1 MHLNIKDPKAH
12 DIAQALA
19 RETGETMTLAVIE
32 ALRERLA
39 RVQRSRRIAS
49 AEELLAIGQRCAQGF
64 AAPSSHMVTCFM
76 TSKACRGDRLQ
87 FGHHCHPVQRA

>member
-12 DIAQALA
+12 DMAQALA

-49 AEELLAIGQRCAQGF
+49 AEELLAIGQRCAQGLSGPLI
-64 AAPSSHMVTCFM
+64 AHGDLLYDE
-76 TSKACRGDRLQ
+76 RGLPR
-87 FGHHCHPVQRA
+87 

>member
-76 TSKACRGDRLQ
+76 TSKACRGDR
-87 FGHHCHPVQRA
+87 

>member
-12 DIAQALA
+12 DMAQALA

-49 AEELLAIGQRCAQGF
+49 AEELLAIGQRCAQGLSGPF
-64 AAPSSHMVTCFM
+64 IAHGDLLFDE
-76 TSKACRGDRLQ
+76 RGLPR
-87 FGHHCHPVQRA
+87 